1 MMPLKHL
8 WTLILLVA
16 KLWASLQGIN
26 RTQASKERS
35 NSNELDHA
43 YRSKWRNPSSK
54 EEAARLDKTRD
65 DFLLGPDELDS
76 LHRSDGY
83 RRD

>member
-1 MMPLKHL
+1 MTLLNQL
-8 WTLILLVA
+8 WGLILLVA
-16 KLWASLQGIN
+16 KLWASFQVTN
-26 RTQASKERS
+26 RTQITREGS

-43 YRSKWRNPSSK
+43 YRSKWRYPSSK
-54 EEAARLDKTRD
+54 EEVASLDKTRD
-65 DFLLGPDELDS
+65 DFLLGSDEHDS